1 MGLSHGVSRLLLFS
15 SEPEPPRPRAVA
27 SSSRFNRIRSS
38 DQRKHSTGQARGIFP
53 KPMQTQNQPENVE
66 LRIRSMRVIWSA
78 LILNIGF
85 FFVLTLF
92 AKRPEDVQPNSM
104 LSLTMIV
111 IAASTTL
118 VSLLIKG
125 KLLTKAIDQSQVQ
138 QVQQAYVV
146 AWAVTEVA
154 ALLGLLDYFMT
165 ADRYY
170 YFFFLISL
178 CGQLLHFPRSEHVVN
193 ASFRPSL

>member
-1 MGLSHGVSRLLLFS
+1 
-15 SEPEPPRPRAVA
+15 
-27 SSSRFNRIRSS
+27 
-38 DQRKHSTGQARGIFP
+38 
-53 KPMQTQNQPENVE
+53 MQTQNENVE
-66 LRIRSMRVIWSA
+66 VRIRSMRVMWVA
-78 LILNIGF
+78 LIFNIGL

-92 AKRPEDVQPNSM
+92 AKRSEDVQPNSM
-104 LSLTMIV
+104 LSLILVV

-118 VSLLIKG
+118 VSFLIKG
-125 KLLTKAIDQSQVQ
+125 KLLTKAVDQSQVQ

-170 YFFFLISL
+170 YVPFLIAL
-178 CGQLLHFPRSEHVVN
+178 CGQLLHFPRSDHVVN

>member
-1 MGLSHGVSRLLLFS
+1 
-15 SEPEPPRPRAVA
+15 
-27 SSSRFNRIRSS
+27 
-38 DQRKHSTGQARGIFP
+38 
-53 KPMQTQNQPENVE
+53 MQTQNENVE
-66 LRIRSMRVIWSA
+66 VRIRSMRVMWIA
-78 LILNIGF
+78 LIFNIGL

-92 AKRPEDVQPNSM
+92 AKRSEDVQPNSM
-104 LSLTMIV
+104 LSLILVV

-118 VSLLIKG
+118 VSFLIKG

-170 YFFFLISL
+170 YVPFLIAL

>member
-1 MGLSHGVSRLLLFS
+1 
-15 SEPEPPRPRAVA
+15 
-27 SSSRFNRIRSS
+27 
-38 DQRKHSTGQARGIFP
+38 
-53 KPMQTQNQPENVE
+53 MQTQNENVE
-66 LRIRSMRVIWSA
+66 LRIRSMRVMWIA
-78 LILNIGF
+78 LILNIALF
-85 FFVLTLF
+85 FGLTLF
-92 AKRPEDVQPNSM
+92 AHRSEDVEPNNM
-104 LSLTMIV
+104 LSLILIV

-118 VSLLIKG
+118 VSFLIKG
-125 KLLTKAIDQSQVQ
+125 KLLNKAIDQGQVQ

-170 YFFFLISL
+170 YVPFLIAL
-178 CGQLLHFPRSEHVVN
+178 CGQLLHFPRSEHAVS

>member
-1 MGLSHGVSRLLLFS
+1 
-15 SEPEPPRPRAVA
+15 
-27 SSSRFNRIRSS
+27 
-38 DQRKHSTGQARGIFP
+38 
-53 KPMQTQNQPENVE
+53 
-66 LRIRSMRVIWSA
+66 MRVMWIA
-78 LILNIGF
+78 LILNVGLF
-85 FFVLTLF
+85 FGLTLF
-92 AKRPEDVQPNSM
+92 KQRPEDVEPHSM
-104 LSLTMIV
+104 LSLILIV

-118 VSLLIKG
+118 VSFLIKG
-125 KLLTKAIDQSQVQ
+125 KLLTKAIDQSEVP

-154 ALLGLLDYFMT
+154 ALLGLLDYYMT

-170 YFFFLISL
+170 YVPFLIAL

>member
-1 MGLSHGVSRLLLFS
+1 
-15 SEPEPPRPRAVA
+15 
-27 SSSRFNRIRSS
+27 
-38 DQRKHSTGQARGIFP
+38 
-53 KPMQTQNQPENVE
+53 
-66 LRIRSMRVIWSA
+66 MRVMWIA
-78 LILNIGF
+78 LVLNVGL

-104 LSLTMIV
+104 LSLILIV

-118 VSLLIKG
+118 VSFVVKSS
-125 KLLTKAIDQSQVQ
+125 LLTKAIDQGQVP

-154 ALLGLLDYFMT
+154 ALLGLLDYFIT

-170 YFFFLISL
+170 YVLFLVAAG
-178 CGQLLHFPRSEHVVN
+178 GQLLHFPRSEHVVN